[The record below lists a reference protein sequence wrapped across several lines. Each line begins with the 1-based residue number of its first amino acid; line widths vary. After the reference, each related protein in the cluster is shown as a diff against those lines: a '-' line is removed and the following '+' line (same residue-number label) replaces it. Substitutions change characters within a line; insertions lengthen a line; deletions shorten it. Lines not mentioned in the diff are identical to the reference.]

1 MSRTSR
7 GFTGRGL
14 PAADASRVPP
24 GQYLTMKSRTDLDR
38 LPRRV
43 VVLALDGVYLFEL
56 GIPDRIF
63 AAVEGA

>member
-1 MSRTSR
+1 
-7 GFTGRGL
+7 
-14 PAADASRVPP
+14 
-24 GQYLTMKSRTDLDR
+24 MKSRTDLDR